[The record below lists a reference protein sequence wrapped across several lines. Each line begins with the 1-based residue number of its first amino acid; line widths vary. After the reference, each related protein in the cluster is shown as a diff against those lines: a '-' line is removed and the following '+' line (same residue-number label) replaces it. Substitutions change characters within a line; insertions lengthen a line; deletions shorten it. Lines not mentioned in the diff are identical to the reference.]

1 MASAKQR
8 IAQLKD
14 WLEWKKSTSG
24 TTDSKTKKKFSKMD
38 HYKKQSNNQR
48 GNYGRKNSN

>member
-14 WLEWKKSTSG
+14 WLEWRKKTSG
-24 TTDSKTKKKFSKMD
+24 TTESKPKKFSKMD
-38 HYKKQSNNQR
+38 HYKKKQNR
-48 GNYGRKNSN
+48 YGKNSN